1 MLNKL
6 FGGGSKPATVT
17 VLPSNTSFTVDAK
30 KTILLAALDQ
40 NIKYP
45 HYCRVGSCSTCKTK
59 LISGQV
65 RELTD
70 KSYTLSAEDIAAGY
84 ILACQSVPKT
94 DLVLENPRL
103 RVRVKEDQGALP
115 PETPA

>member
-1 MLNKL
+1 MFQKL
-6 FGGGSKPATVT
+6 FGGGTKPATVK
-17 VLPSNTSFTVDAK
+17 VLPADISFTVEPK
-30 KTILLAALDQ
+30 KTVLLAALDQ

-45 HYCRVGSCSTCKTK
+45 HYCRVGSCGTCKSK

-70 KSYTLSAEDIAAGY
+70 KSYTLSNEDIQAGY

-94 DLVLENPRL
+94 DLVLEVPRL
-103 RVRVKEDQGALP
+103 KVK
-115 PETPA
+115 

>member
-1 MLNKL
+1 MFSKI
-6 FGGGSKPATVT
+6 FGSATKPATVT
-17 VLPSNTSFTVDAK
+17 ILPADISFIVEPK
-30 KTILLAALDQ
+30 KTVLLSALDQ

-45 HYCRVGSCSTCKTK
+45 HYCRVGSCGTCKSK

-70 KSYTLSAEDIAAGY
+70 KSYTLSNEDIQAGY

-94 DLVLENPRL
+94 DLVLEVPKL
-103 RVRVKEDQGALP
+103 RVE
-115 PETPA
+115 